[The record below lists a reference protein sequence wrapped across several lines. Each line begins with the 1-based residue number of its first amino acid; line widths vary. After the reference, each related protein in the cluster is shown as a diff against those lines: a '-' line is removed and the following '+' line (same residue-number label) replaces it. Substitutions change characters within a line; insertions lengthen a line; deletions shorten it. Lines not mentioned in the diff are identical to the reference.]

1 MSGSQW
7 VFSPKFPQ
15 EAIEQLLGLLGRSK
29 IGRET
34 QDIFVKLTEEAR
46 RERLRRL
53 DAGLHTLDDIGW
65 LSHLSLEFFF
75 WGGDD
80 SKEQIAVL
88 LSLDQICWKEASHIS
103 STVIMRYFI
112 IFGGTYHDC
121 HQCH

>member
-75 WGGDD
+75 WGGVMIQKNR
-80 SKEQIAVL
+80 SQFCCLWIKFVGKKPATFPA
-88 LSLDQICWKEASHIS
+88 LSL
-103 STVIMRYFI
+103 
-112 IFGGTYHDC
+112 
-121 HQCH
+121 